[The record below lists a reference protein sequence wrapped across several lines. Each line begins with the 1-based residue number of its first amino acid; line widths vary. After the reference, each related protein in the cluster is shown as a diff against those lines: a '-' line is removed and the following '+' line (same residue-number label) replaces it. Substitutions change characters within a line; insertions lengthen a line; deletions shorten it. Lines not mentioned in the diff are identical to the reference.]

1 MAQARS
7 KAHLSYGQA
16 LRHFRAERG
25 ISQEELANLA
35 DLDRTYVSGVER
47 GERNPTL
54 ASLLRLVKA
63 LDIPL
68 SELAIRAETTRRRN

>member
-16 LRHFRAERG
+16 LRYFRAERG
-25 ISQEELANLA
+25 ISQEELAHLA

-68 SELAIRAETTRRRN
+68 SELAVRAEAARRRS

>member
-7 KAHLSYGQA
+7 KAHLSYGLA
-16 LRHFRAERG
+16 LRQFRAERG

-68 SELAIRAETTRRRN
+68 SELALRAETTRRRS